1 MENKRVVTWAKEK
14 GIATIIIDNPPVN
27 VLSCAV
33 VEQLTVVVDE
43 IERDDEVIAVL
54 LTGAGEK
61 AFVAGGESSHFRNGL
76 GKGMNM
82 QRENHCGFR
91 IH

>member
-54 LTGAGEK
+54 LTGAGENT
-61 AFVAGGESSHFRNGL
+61 VAGGDIKSFPEWI
-76 GKGMNM
+76 GK
-82 QRENHCGFR
+82 RE
-91 IH
+91 

>member
-1 MENKRVVTWAKEK
+1 MENKHVVTWSKEN

-27 VLSCAV
+27 VLSDAV

-43 IERDDEVIAVL
+43 IERDDEVIVVL

-61 AFVAGGESSHFRNGL
+61 AFVAGGDI
-76 GKGMNM
+76 K
-82 QRENHCGFR
+82 
-91 IH
+91 